1 MSGMKHEPIDRVRT
15 KIKEEPLTVG
25 GMGVN
30 NKPAKPMG
38 SNGWLSRPKTRRGI
52 KIALF
57 LAPILIFSLLF
68 VYYPFVKTII
78 NSFCTVNQKGHIT
91 GFAGLE
97 NYKYVFGRSDFKK
110 AVVNSLILTGINVP
124 VTLIIT
130 LTLALIANKRR
141 RLSPVYE
148 TLFALP
154 MAVSMSA
161 ACMVFKSMFSPTLG
175 IVNAMLGTNLGWF
188 ESRSTALYTIIILT
202 VWMGI
207 GFNFLLFLSALRA
220 IPSEVMEAARLDG
233 AGFFA
238 TLFKVQLPLI
248 SPTILYVACTNLVL
262 AMMCSA
268 PMIIIT
274 QGGPSRS
281 TTSLMYLMFASG
293 YGSSNY
299 SLAAVVS
306 IVTFLLTFG
315 FTVATF
321 LLERK
326 KVHYQ

>member
-1 MSGMKHEPIDRVRT
+1 MES
-15 KIKEEPLTVG
+15 
-25 GMGVN
+25 MGVK
-30 NKPAKPMG
+30 NKPARTTG
-38 SNGWLSRPKTRRGI
+38 ASGWLNRPKTRRSI

-57 LAPILIFSLLF
+57 LAPILVFAVLF

-78 NSFCTVNQKGHIT
+78 NSFSIVNQKGNVT
-91 GFAGLE
+91 GFAGLD
-97 NYKYVFGRSDFKK
+97 NYKYVFGRNDFKK
-110 AVVNSLILTGINVP
+110 SILNSLIITGINVP
-124 VTLIIT
+124 IT
-130 LTLALIANKRR
+130 LVVTILLALIANKKR
-141 RLSPVYE
+141 RLSPLYE
-148 TLFALP
+148 TLFTMP

-175 IVNAMLGTNLGWF
+175 IINAMLGTQLGWF
-188 ESRSTALYTIIILT
+188 ESRATALYTIIILT

-207 GFNFLLFLSALRA
+207 GFDFLLFLSALRG
-220 IPSEVMEAARLDG
+220 IPSNIMEAARLDG
-233 AGFFA
+233 AG
-238 TLFKVQLPLI
+238 LFTRIFKIQLPLI
-248 SPTILYVACTNLVL
+248 SPTILYVMCTNLVL

-315 FTVATF
+315 FTVVAF
-321 LLERK
+321 MFERK

>member
-1 MSGMKHEPIDRVRT
+1 MES
-15 KIKEEPLTVG
+15 
-25 GMGVN
+25 MGVK
-30 NKPAKPMG
+30 NKPARTMG
-38 SNGWLSRPKTRRGI
+38 ASGWLNRPKTRRSI

-57 LAPILIFSLLF
+57 LAPILVFAVLF

-78 NSFCTVNQKGHIT
+78 NSFSIVNQKGNVT
-91 GFAGLE
+91 GFAGLD
-97 NYKYVFGRSDFKK
+97 NYKYVFGRNDFKK
-110 AVVNSLILTGINVP
+110 SILNSLIITGINVP
-124 VTLIIT
+124 IT
-130 LTLALIANKRR
+130 LVVTILLALIANKKR
-141 RLSPVYE
+141 RLSPLYE
-148 TLFALP
+148 TLFTMP

-175 IVNAMLGTNLGWF
+175 IINAMLGTQLGWF
-188 ESRSTALYTIIILT
+188 ESRATALYTIIILT

-207 GFNFLLFLSALRA
+207 GFDFLLFLSALRG
-220 IPSEVMEAARLDG
+220 IPSHIMETARLDG
-233 AGFFA
+233 AG
-238 TLFKVQLPLI
+238 LFTRIFKIQLPLI
-248 SPTILYVACTNLVL
+248 SPTILYVMCTNLVL

-315 FTVATF
+315 FTVVAF
-321 LLERK
+321 MFERK

>member
-1 MSGMKHEPIDRVRT
+1 MES
-15 KIKEEPLTVG
+15 
-25 GMGVN
+25 MGVK
-30 NKPAKPMG
+30 NKPARTTG
-38 SNGWLSRPKTRRGI
+38 ASGWLNRPKTRRSI

-57 LAPILIFSLLF
+57 LAPILVFAVLF

-78 NSFCTVNQKGHIT
+78 NSFSIVNQKGNVT
-91 GFAGLE
+91 GFAGLD
-97 NYKYVFGRSDFKK
+97 NYKYVFGRNDFKK
-110 AVVNSLILTGINVP
+110 SILNSLIITGINVP
-124 VTLIIT
+124 IT
-130 LTLALIANKRR
+130 LVVTILLALIANKKR
-141 RLSPVYE
+141 RLSPLYE
-148 TLFALP
+148 TLFTMP

-175 IVNAMLGTNLGWF
+175 IINAMLGTQLGWF
-188 ESRSTALYTIIILT
+188 ESRATALYTIIILT

-207 GFNFLLFLSALRA
+207 GFDFLLFLSALRG
-220 IPSEVMEAARLDG
+220 IPSHRMEAARLDG
-233 AGFFA
+233 AG
-238 TLFKVQLPLI
+238 LFTRIFKIQLPLI
-248 SPTILYVACTNLVL
+248 SPTILYVMCTNLVL

-315 FTVATF
+315 FTVVAF
-321 LLERK
+321 MFERK

>member
-1 MSGMKHEPIDRVRT
+1 MES
-15 KIKEEPLTVG
+15 
-25 GMGVN
+25 MGVK
-30 NKPAKPMG
+30 NKPARTTG
-38 SNGWLSRPKTRRGI
+38 ASGWLNRPKTRRSI

-57 LAPILIFSLLF
+57 LAPILVFAVLF

-78 NSFCTVNQKGHIT
+78 NSFSIVNQKGNVT
-91 GFAGLE
+91 GFAGLA
-97 NYKYVFGRSDFKK
+97 NYKYVFGRNDFKK
-110 AVVNSLILTGINVP
+110 SILNSLIITGINVP
-124 VTLIIT
+124 IT
-130 LTLALIANKRR
+130 LVVTILLALIANKKR
-141 RLSPVYE
+141 RLSPLYE
-148 TLFALP
+148 TLFTMP

-175 IVNAMLGTNLGWF
+175 IINAMLGTQLGWF
-188 ESRSTALYTIIILT
+188 ESRATALYTIIILT

-207 GFNFLLFLSALRA
+207 GFDFLLFLSALRG
-220 IPSEVMEAARLDG
+220 IPSHIMEAVRLDG
-233 AGFFA
+233 AG
-238 TLFKVQLPLI
+238 LFTRIFKIQLPLI
-248 SPTILYVACTNLVL
+248 SPTILYVMCTNLVL

-315 FTVATF
+315 FTVVAF
-321 LLERK
+321 MFERK

>member
-1 MSGMKHEPIDRVRT
+1 MES
-15 KIKEEPLTVG
+15 
-25 GMGVN
+25 MGVK
-30 NKPAKPMG
+30 NKPARTTG
-38 SNGWLSRPKTRRGI
+38 ASGWLNRPKTRRSI

-57 LAPILIFSLLF
+57 LAPILVFAVLF

-78 NSFCTVNQKGHIT
+78 NSFSIVNQKGNVT
-91 GFAGLE
+91 GFAGLD
-97 NYKYVFGRSDFKK
+97 NYKYVFGRNDFKK
-110 AVVNSLILTGINVP
+110 SILNSLIITGINVP
-124 VTLIIT
+124 IT
-130 LTLALIANKRR
+130 LVVTILLALIANKKR
-141 RLSPVYE
+141 RLSPLYE
-148 TLFALP
+148 TLFTMP

-175 IVNAMLGTNLGWF
+175 IINAMLGTQLGWF
-188 ESRSTALYTIIILT
+188 ESRATALYTIIILT

-207 GFNFLLFLSALRA
+207 GFDFLLFLSALRG
-220 IPSEVMEAARLDG
+220 IPSHIMETARLDG
-233 AGFFA
+233 AG
-238 TLFKVQLPLI
+238 LFTRIFKIQLPLI
-248 SPTILYVACTNLVL
+248 SPTILYVMCTNLVL

-315 FTVATF
+315 FTVVAF
-321 LLERK
+321 MFERK

>member
-1 MSGMKHEPIDRVRT
+1 MNYIRARKEPPIV
-15 KIKEEPLTVG
+15 ES
-25 GMGVN
+25 MGVK
-30 NKPAKPMG
+30 NKPARTTG
-38 SNGWLSRPKTRRGI
+38 ASGWLNRPKIRRSI

-57 LAPILIFSLLF
+57 LAPILVFAVLF

-78 NSFCTVNQKGHIT
+78 NSFSIVNQKGNVT
-91 GFAGLE
+91 GFAGLD
-97 NYKYVFGRSDFKK
+97 NYKYVFGRNDFKK
-110 AVVNSLILTGINVP
+110 SILNSLIITGINVP
-124 VTLIIT
+124 IT
-130 LTLALIANKRR
+130 LVVTILLALIANKKR
-141 RLSPVYE
+141 RLSPLYE
-148 TLFALP
+148 TLFTMP

-175 IVNAMLGTNLGWF
+175 IINAMLGTQLGWF
-188 ESRSTALYTIIILT
+188 ESRATALYTIIILT

-207 GFNFLLFLSALRA
+207 GFDFLLFLSALRG
-220 IPSEVMEAARLDG
+220 IPSHIMEAARLDG
-233 AGFFA
+233 AG
-238 TLFKVQLPLI
+238 LFTRI
-248 SPTILYVACTNLVL
+248 MCTNLVL

-315 FTVATF
+315 FTVVAF
-321 LLERK
+321 MFERK

>member
-1 MSGMKHEPIDRVRT
+1 MNYIRARKEPPIV
-15 KIKEEPLTVG
+15 ES
-25 GMGVN
+25 MGVK
-30 NKPAKPMG
+30 NKPARTTG
-38 SNGWLSRPKTRRGI
+38 ASGWLNRPKIRRSI

-57 LAPILIFSLLF
+57 LAPILVFAVLF
-68 VYYPFVKTII
+68 VYYPFVKSI
-78 NSFCTVNQKGHIT
+78 VNQKGNVT
-91 GFAGLE
+91 GFAGLD
-97 NYKYVFGRSDFKK
+97 NYKYVFGRNDFKK
-110 AVVNSLILTGINVP
+110 SILNSLIITGINVP
-124 VTLIIT
+124 IT
-130 LTLALIANKRR
+130 LVVTILLALIANKKR
-141 RLSPVYE
+141 RLSPLYE
-148 TLFALP
+148 TLFTMP

-175 IVNAMLGTNLGWF
+175 IINAMLGTQLGWF
-188 ESRSTALYTIIILT
+188 ESRATALYTIIILT

-207 GFNFLLFLSALRA
+207 GFDFLLFLSALRG
-220 IPSEVMEAARLDG
+220 IPSHIMDG
-233 AGFFA
+233 AG
-238 TLFKVQLPLI
+238 LFTRIFKIQLPLI
-248 SPTILYVACTNLVL
+248 SPTILYVMCTNLVL

-315 FTVATF
+315 FTVVAF
-321 LLERK
+321 MFERK

>member
-1 MSGMKHEPIDRVRT
+1 MES
-15 KIKEEPLTVG
+15 
-25 GMGVN
+25 MGVK
-30 NKPAKPMG
+30 NKPARTTG
-38 SNGWLSRPKTRRGI
+38 ASGWLNRPKIRRSI

-57 LAPILIFSLLF
+57 LAPILVFAVLF

-78 NSFCTVNQKGHIT
+78 NSFSIVNQKGNVT
-91 GFAGLE
+91 GFAGLA
-97 NYKYVFGRSDFKK
+97 NYKYVFGRNDFKK
-110 AVVNSLILTGINVP
+110 SILNSLIITGINVP
-124 VTLIIT
+124 IT
-130 LTLALIANKRR
+130 LVVTILLALIANKKR
-141 RLSPVYE
+141 RLSPLYE
-148 TLFALP
+148 TLFTMP

-175 IVNAMLGTNLGWF
+175 IINAMLARLLGWF
-188 ESRSTALYTIIILT
+188 ESRATALYTIIILT

-207 GFNFLLFLSALRA
+207 GFDFLLFLSALRG
-220 IPSEVMEAARLDG
+220 IPSQIMEAARLDG
-233 AGFFA
+233 AG
-238 TLFKVQLPLI
+238 LFTRIFKIQLPLI
-248 SPTILYVACTNLVL
+248 SPTILYVMCTNLVL

-315 FTVATF
+315 FTVVAF
-321 LLERK
+321 MFERK

>member
-1 MSGMKHEPIDRVRT
+1 MES
-15 KIKEEPLTVG
+15 
-25 GMGVN
+25 MGVK
-30 NKPAKPMG
+30 NKPARTTG
-38 SNGWLSRPKTRRGI
+38 ASGWLNRPKTRRSI

-57 LAPILIFSLLF
+57 LAPILVFAVLF

-78 NSFCTVNQKGHIT
+78 NSFSIVNQKGNVT
-91 GFAGLE
+91 GFAGLD
-97 NYKYVFGRSDFKK
+97 NYKYVFGRNDFKK
-110 AVVNSLILTGINVP
+110 SILNSLIITGINVP
-124 VTLIIT
+124 IT
-130 LTLALIANKRR
+130 LVVTILLALIANKKR
-141 RLSPVYE
+141 RLSPLYE
-148 TLFALP
+148 TLFTMP

-175 IVNAMLGTNLGWF
+175 IINAMLGTQLGWF
-188 ESRSTALYTIIILT
+188 ESRATALYTIIILT

-207 GFNFLLFLSALRA
+207 GFDFLLFLSALRG
-220 IPSEVMEAARLDG
+220 ISSHIMEAARLDG
-233 AGFFA
+233 AG
-238 TLFKVQLPLI
+238 LFTRIFKIQLPLI
-248 SPTILYVACTNLVL
+248 SPTILYVMCTNLVL

-315 FTVATF
+315 FTVVAF
-321 LLERK
+321 MFERK

>member
-1 MSGMKHEPIDRVRT
+1 MES
-15 KIKEEPLTVG
+15 
-25 GMGVN
+25 MGVK
-30 NKPAKPMG
+30 NKSARTTG
-38 SNGWLSRPKTRRGI
+38 ASGWLNRPKIRRSI

-57 LAPILIFSLLF
+57 LAPILVFAVLF

-78 NSFCTVNQKGHIT
+78 NSFSIVNQKGNVT
-91 GFAGLE
+91 GFAGLD
-97 NYKYVFGRSDFKK
+97 NYKYVFGRNDFKK
-110 AVVNSLILTGINVP
+110 SILNSLIITGINVP
-124 VTLIIT
+124 IT
-130 LTLALIANKRR
+130 LVVTILLALIANKKR
-141 RLSPVYE
+141 RLSPLYE
-148 TLFALP
+148 TLFTMP

-175 IVNAMLGTNLGWF
+175 IINAMLGTQLGWF
-188 ESRSTALYTIIILT
+188 ESRATALYTIIILT

-207 GFNFLLFLSALRA
+207 GFDFLLFLSALRG
-220 IPSEVMEAARLDG
+220 IPSHIMEAARLDG
-233 AGFFA
+233 AG
-238 TLFKVQLPLI
+238 LFTRIFKIQLPLI
-248 SPTILYVACTNLVL
+248 SPTILYVMCTNLVL

-293 YGSSNY
+293 YASSNS

-315 FTVATF
+315 FTVVAF
-321 LLERK
+321 MFERK